1 MRTMRTAALAA
12 ITIST
17 LALAAC
23 SSGDPV
29 TDQSD
34 PAPTDQPARAS
45 ATPNGGT
52 TTASGDL
59 GTDVTVVT
67 HDSFVVPDD
76 VLAAFEKETGLTV
89 TFVAPG
95 DGGTLVNQ
103 LILTKDQPLG
113 DVVFGVDNS
122 FASRAIDEGVFADYT
137 STAPAAAD
145 AADYAVADSSALT
158 AIDFSDVCLN
168 VDSTWFAANDVAVPA
183 SFDDL
188 LKPEYKGLL
197 SVTNPATS
205 SPGLAFLLGTIA
217 AKGDGWQ
224 DYWTALND
232 NDLRVTSSWSD
243 TYYTDFSAPNYG
255 GDYPIVLSY
264 ASSPPSEVAED
275 GTAPTAA
282 LLDTCFRQVEYAGV
296 LNGAKNPA
304 AGQAVIDWMLSDG
317 FQASIPDNMYVYPV
331 STSVA
336 IPDAWTKYAPLAE
349 DPWSL
354 SPAEISANRDEWIKQ
369 WTAIVTP

>member
-23 SSGDPV
+23 TSGDAE
-29 TDQSD
+29 
-34 PAPTDQPARAS
+34 PAPSGSTTAAPEAS
-45 ATPNGGT
+45 AG
-52 TTASGDL
+52 ASP
-59 GTDVTVVT
+59 TSNEVTVVT
-67 HDSFVVPDD
+67 HDSFTVPDD
-76 VLAAFEKETGLTV
+76 VVAAFEMESGLKI

-103 LILTKDQPLG
+103 LVLTKDQPLG
-113 DVVFGVDNS
+113 DVVFGVDNT

-137 STAPAAAD
+137 SEAPAADD
-145 AADYAVADSSALT
+145 AAEYAVPDSSALT

-168 VDSTWFAANDVAVPA
+168 VDTTWFDANDVAVPA
-183 SFDDL
+183 TFDDL
-188 LKPEYKGLL
+188 LKADYEGLL

-205 SPGLAFLLGTIA
+205 SPGLAFLLATIA
-217 AKGDGWQ
+217 AEGDGWQ
-224 DYWTALND
+224 DYWTQLND
-232 NDLRVTSSWSD
+232 NGLRVTSSWSD

-275 GTAPTAA
+275 GTPATAA

-304 AGQAVIDWMLSDG
+304 AAQQVIDWMLSDD
-317 FQASIPDNMYVYPV
+317 FQASVPDNMYVYPV
-331 STSVA
+331 STSVTV
-336 IPDAWTKYAPLAE
+336 PQAWTEFAPLATS
-349 DPWSL
+349 PWSL
-354 SPAEISANRDEWIKQ
+354 APAEISENRDTWIKE
-369 WTAIVTP
+369 WTDIVTP

>member
-1 MRTMRTAALAA
+1 MRTLRTAAFAA
-12 ITIST
+12 ITMSALT
-17 LALAAC
+17 LAAC
-23 SSGDPV
+23 SSDDGDA
-29 TDQSD
+29 T
-34 PAPTDQPARAS
+34 S
-45 ATPNGGT
+45 ATPAPSAAPDESAAPA
-52 TTASGDL
+52 ASGE
-59 GTDVTVVT
+59 VTVVT
-67 HDSFVVPDD
+67 HDSFAVPDD
-76 VLAAFEKETGLTV
+76 VVAAFEQESGLSV

-103 LILTKDQPLG
+103 LILTKDAPLG
-113 DVVFGVDNS
+113 DVVFGVDNT

-145 AADYAVADSSALT
+145 AAAYAVPGSQALT

-168 VDSTWFAANDVAVPA
+168 VDNTWFEANGVAVPA

-205 SPGLAFLLGTIA
+205 SPGLAFLLATIA
-217 AKGDGWQ
+217 AEGDGWQ

-275 GTAPTAA
+275 GTEVTSS

-296 LNGAKNPA
+296 LNGAKNPEA
-304 AGQAVIDWMLSDG
+304 AQQVVDWMLSDD
-317 FQASIPDNMYVYPV
+317 FQAAIPDNMYVYPV

-336 IPDAWTKYAPLAE
+336 IPDAWAEYAPLA
-349 DPWSL
+349 DSPWSL
-354 SPAEISANRDEWIKQ
+354 TPAEITEGRDSWIQEW
-369 WTAIVTP
+369 TDIVTP

>member
-1 MRTMRTAALAA
+1 MRTSRTAALAA

-23 SSGDPV
+23 SSADADP
-29 TDQSD
+29 
-34 PAPTDQPARAS
+34 QPSAS
-45 ATPNGGT
+45 AAASTSPSAAASAA
-52 TTASGDL
+52 TADL
-59 GTDVTVVT
+59 GTEVTVVT
-67 HDSFVVPDD
+67 HDSFAVPDD
-76 VLAAFEKETGLTV
+76 VIDAFEAETGLAV

-113 DVVFGVDNS
+113 DVVFGVDNT
-122 FASRAIDEGVFADYT
+122 FASRAIDEGVFADYE

-145 AADYAVADSSALT
+145 AAQYAVADSSALT

-168 VDSTWFAANDVAVPA
+168 VDTTWFEANDVAAPT
-183 SFDDL
+183 SLDDL
-188 LKPEYKGLL
+188 LEPEYQGLL

-205 SPGLAFLLGTIA
+205 SPGLAFLLATIA
-217 AKGDGWQ
+217 AEGDGWQ
-224 DYWTALND
+224 DYWTALNE

-264 ASSPPSEVAED
+264 ASSPPYEVGED
-275 GTAPTAA
+275 GTTPTAA

-296 LNGAKNPA
+296 LEGAANPA
-304 AGQAVIDWMLSDG
+304 GAQAVVDWMLSDE
-317 FQASIPDNMYVYPV
+317 FQASIPENMYVYPV
-331 STSVA
+331 SSSVA
-336 IPDAWTKYAPLAE
+336 VPEAWTEFAPLAE
-349 DPWSL
+349 QPWDVA
-354 SPAEISANRDEWIKQ
+354 PAEISANRDEWIQQ
-369 WTAIVTP
+369 WTDIVTP

>member
-1 MRTMRTAALAA
+1 MRTLRTAALAA

-23 SSGDPV
+23 SSDDPE
-29 TDQSD
+29 
-34 PAPTDQPARAS
+34 PTAS
-45 ATPNGGT
+45 GT
-52 TTASGDL
+52 TTPPPAADATASSGAMPATA
-59 GTDVTVVT
+59 GGEVTIVT

-76 VLAAFEKETGLTV
+76 VLATFEKESGLKV

-103 LILTKDQPLG
+103 LILTKGQPLG
-113 DVVFGVDNS
+113 DVVFGVDNT

-137 STAPAAAD
+137 SSADAAAD
-145 AADYAVADSSALT
+145 AAQYAVPGSSALT

-168 VDSTWFAANDVAVPA
+168 VDTTWFKDNGVAVPA
-183 SFDDL
+183 TFDDL
-188 LKPEYKGLL
+188 LEPAYEGLL

-205 SPGLAFLLGTIA
+205 SPGLSFLLATIA

-224 DYWTALND
+224 DYWTALDD
-232 NDLRVTSSWSD
+232 NGLRVTASWSD

-275 GTAPTAA
+275 GTAATAA

-296 LNGAKNPA
+296 LEGAANPA
-304 AGQAVIDWMLSDG
+304 AGQAVIDWMLSDD
-317 FQASIPDNMYVYPV
+317 FQASIPGQMYVYPV
-331 STSVA
+331 SSSVT
-336 IPDAWTKYAPLAE
+336 IPAAWEEFAPLA
-349 DPWSL
+349 DTPWDIA
-354 SPAEISANRDEWIKQ
+354 PADITANRDEWIQQ
-369 WTAIVTP
+369 WTDIVTP